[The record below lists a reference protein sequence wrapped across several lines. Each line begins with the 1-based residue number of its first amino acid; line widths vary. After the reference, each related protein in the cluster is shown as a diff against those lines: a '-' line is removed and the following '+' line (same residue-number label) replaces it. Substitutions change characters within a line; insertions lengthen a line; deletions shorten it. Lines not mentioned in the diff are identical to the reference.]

1 LEGLNFLFAFI
12 VRISYYIPN
21 SPSGR
26 FLLTKTPF
34 MKIVEYI
41 KDTKGEMKHVTW
53 PTRKQSVNYTLLV
66 IGISVGVAILLAIA
80 DYVFSLGLENIILNK

>member
-1 LEGLNFLFAFI
+1 
-12 VRISYYIPN
+12 
-21 SPSGR
+21 
-26 FLLTKTPF
+26 

-41 KDTKGEMKHVTW
+41 KDTRGEMKHVSW

-66 IGISVGVAILLAIA
+66 IGVSVGVAILLAIA